1 MGSGSSFWPFRPVDR
16 AHRITA
22 IVDMATIAGTGLA
35 AVRDFGLV
43 QRQEHSVRLHS
54 AAGATVLVGRAQA
67 AVVDGAGAQPPRLA
81 TPPQV
86 AVDRM
91 ILLEGLENSAAS
103 GTCAK
108 KKTPASVP

>member
-1 MGSGSSFWPFRPVDR
+1 MG
-16 AHRITA
+16 TA

-67 AVVDGAGAQPPRLA
+67 AVVDGVDGAVAQPPRLA